1 MFKLLN
7 KWYALGT
14 NQKLQITGEVQKPL
28 VNLVLSFMV
37 KDHRGRGQAG
47 SQRAPANWLAVQ
59 KLVNMCMAG
68 RLSLC
73 GLGRYPSWIWPE
85 SRLPD
90 LIASISSSW

>member
-14 NQKLQITGEVQKPL
+14 NQKLQITGEIQKPL

-37 KDHRGRGQAG
+37 KDHRGRGKAG
-47 SQRAPANWLAVQ
+47 SQRASVNWLAVQ

-68 RLSLC
+68 KLSLC
-73 GLGRYPSWIWPE
+73 GLGRYSSWI
-85 SRLPD
+85 
-90 LIASISSSW
+90 